1 MNITTHIVDGLT
13 VFLIEVL
20 LRPKVYLK
28 ELMGELLKRI

>member
-13 VFLIEVL
+13 AFLIEVL
-20 LRPKVYLK
+20 LRPKYLK